1 MLLSFDTNQNN
12 NYYNISLNNKKKYK
26 KISLKTGKKK
36 EKKKEGIIRI
46 IIRKDSN
53 KED

>member
-1 MLLSFDTNQNN
+1 MLPSFDTNQNN
-12 NYYNISLNNKKKYK
+12 NYYNISLNNKKYK